1 MTEQYI
7 LALDQG
13 TTSTRAMLFD
23 KDGQVVATAQKE
35 LPQIFKNPGWVE
47 HDANGI
53 WEDARQVM
61 AEVVIKA
68 NIPPYKIAGIG
79 LTNQRETTVIWD
91 RLTGEPIAPAV
102 VWQSKQ
108 SVQIAERL
116 KSEGLTDYIYQKT
129 GLWVD
134 AYFSAT
140 KIMWLLD
147 NVPGARERAE
157 KGDLLFGTID
167 SWLLYKL
174 TNGQVHAT
182 DYSNASRTMLFNI
195 HSKEWDKEL
204 LEKFRIPDTML
215 QLSMLSLVFKFRL
228 RELQEINRQ
237 R

>member
-1 MTEQYI
+1 MADQYI

-35 LPQIFKNPGWVE
+35 LLQIFNNPGWVE

-79 LTNQRETTVIWD
+79 LTNQRETTIIWD

-108 SVQIAERL
+108 SVEIAEEL
-116 KSEGLTDYIYQKT
+116 KAEGLTDYIYQKT

-134 AYFSAT
+134 AY
-140 KIMWLLD
+140 
-147 NVPGARERAE
+147 
-157 KGDLLFGTID
+157 
-167 SWLLYKL
+167 
-174 TNGQVHAT
+174 
-182 DYSNASRTMLFNI
+182 
-195 HSKEWDKEL
+195 
-204 LEKFRIPDTML
+204 
-215 QLSMLSLVFKFRL
+215 
-228 RELQEINRQ
+228 
-237 R
+237 